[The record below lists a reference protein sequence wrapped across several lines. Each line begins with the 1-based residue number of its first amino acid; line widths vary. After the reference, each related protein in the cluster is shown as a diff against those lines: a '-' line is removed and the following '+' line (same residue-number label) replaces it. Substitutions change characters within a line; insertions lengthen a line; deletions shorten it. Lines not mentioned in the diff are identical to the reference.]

1 MAWYVSGRNCA
12 ALACMCSGVCLCVCV
27 CVCVC
32 SRVCAYVC
40 VHFRSWWARRHQGCE
55 YGLLKVCHTK
65 WDAGSPYKTAEKL
78 PLLHQHHHLC
88 LTWVRTQLQARL
100 LAQTS
105 ATIARTKTYT
115 HKHTHTQNTNKCNHC
130 LSVSNKPHLR
140 WIHRRQRLCS
150 QQHRQRANS
159 RRKLSQRAR
168 RYRQKQRLHSQS
180 LQKPLLLQGALLCLP
195 SLSTCAGCKCCVCE
209 SVCVLSVRACGYVS
223 VCVTCKGTQIMVGCS
238 PDMCGEVS
246 AEQVR

>member
-115 HKHTHTQNTNKCNHC
+115 HKTQTSAIIVSLFQTNHTCVGSIAGRDCAASSTDRGQTAD
-130 LSVSNKPHLR
+130 
-140 WIHRRQRLCS
+140 
-150 QQHRQRANS
+150 AN
-159 RRKLSQRAR
+159 
-168 RYRQKQRLHSQS
+168 
-180 LQKPLLLQGALLCLP
+180 
-195 SLSTCAGCKCCVCE
+195 
-209 SVCVLSVRACGYVS
+209 
-223 VCVTCKGTQIMVGCS
+223 
-238 PDMCGEVS
+238 
-246 AEQVR
+246 